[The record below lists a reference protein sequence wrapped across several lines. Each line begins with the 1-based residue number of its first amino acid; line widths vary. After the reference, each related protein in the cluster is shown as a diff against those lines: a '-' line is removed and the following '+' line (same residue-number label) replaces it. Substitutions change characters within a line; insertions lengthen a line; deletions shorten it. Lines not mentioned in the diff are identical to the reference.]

1 MRMDSEVTKVL
12 IVDDVVMIR
21 DMLRTMVKKEG
32 QFTILETGN
41 GIEALQ
47 IYKANTPSIVFL
59 DINIPGCDGMAVL
72 EAIRT
77 DDDSTFVVILSG
89 DNRAENVIAAVNSGA
104 NGYIIKPFSQK
115 NISTILKKYFDSKT
129 SAA

>member
-77 DDDSTFVVILSG
+77 DDEL
-89 DNRAENVIAAVNSGA
+89 NAERKEA
-104 NGYIIKPFSQK
+104 YLDF
-115 NISTILKKYFDSKT
+115 
-129 SAA
+129 